1 MVSCILYKSKNVGVL
16 RVPGVITTDQK
27 SRKKPI
33 YLRSLLLFFVF
44 HPKKQLRAPGL
55 LPKYGVS

>member
-1 MVSCILYKSKNVGVL
+1 MVSCILYKSKSVGIL
-16 RVPGVITTDQK
+16 RVAGVITTDQK

-33 YLRSLLLFFVF
+33 SLRSLLLVFVF

-55 LPKYGVS
+55 PPKYVVS